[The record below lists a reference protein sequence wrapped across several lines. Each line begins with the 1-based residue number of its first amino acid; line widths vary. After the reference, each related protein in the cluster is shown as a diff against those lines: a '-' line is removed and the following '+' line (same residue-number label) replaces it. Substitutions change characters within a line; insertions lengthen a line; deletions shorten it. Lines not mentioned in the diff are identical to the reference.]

1 MANPSVRVRFAPS
14 PTGPLHIGGVRTA
27 LYNYLFAKKLNGTF
41 VLRIEDTDQTRY
53 VASAED
59 YIMRSLQWC
68 GFEPDESPAKG
79 GDFGPYRQSE
89 RKDLY
94 KKYVD
99 QLLDEGKAYIAFD
112 TSEELDAMRKKLE
125 EAKASNRQYNFETRG
140 EMRNSF
146 TLSKEETQKLLD
158 EGAEYVIRLDMP
170 ADEEIIFHDEIRGEV
185 RVNSSNLS
193 DQILFKSDGMPT
205 YHLAN
210 IVDDH
215 LMEISHVIRG
225 EEWLPSAPLHK
236 MLYRAFG
243 WEDTMP
249 KFAHL
254 PLILKPNGNGKLS
267 KRDGDK
273 GGFPVFPLEWK
284 DPESGN
290 ISMGYKEEGYLPE
303 AFVNMLAM
311 LGWNPGTEQEI
322 FTMKEMVEAF
332 SLERVQKAGAK
343 FDPEK
348 AHWFNENYLRQMKD
362 SKIAEALKP
371 EAEKLGFNSDLN
383 YLERVSKL
391 MKERVTFIPQMLK
404 DGSYLFEKPT
414 EYDAK
419 TVKKKWKEQSPEI
432 VSDLKERFA
441 KLSDWKAEELEN
453 TFKSYLEEKGVGFGQ
468 AGPAL
473 RLVLTGE
480 GGGPSL
486 FEIIELIGR
495 EETME
500 RMDKGVSDLAKA

>member
-1 MANPSVRVRFAPS
+1 MANSSVRVRFAPS

-79 GDFGPYRQSE
+79 GNFGPYRQSE

-112 TSEELDAMRKKLE
+112 TSEDLAEMRKKLE
-125 EAKASNRQYNFETRG
+125 EAKSSNRQYNFETRG

-170 ADEEIIFHDEIRGEV
+170 ENEEIIFHDEIRGEV
-185 RVNSSNLS
+185 HVNSSNLS

-215 LMEISHVIRG
+215 LMEITHVIRG

-254 PLILKPNGNGKLS
+254 PLILKPDGNGKLS

-284 DPESGN
+284 DPQSGN

-311 LGWNPGTEQEI
+311 LGWNPGTEQE
-322 FTMKEMVEAF
+322 FFSMDEMVEAF

-348 AHWFNENYLRQMKD
+348 AHWFNENWLRHLSD
-362 SKIAEALKP
+362 EEIAQQLQQAAEEKGYTVDLEFLK
-371 EAEKLGFNSDLN
+371 G
-383 YLERVSKL
+383 VSRL

-404 DGSYLFEKPT
+404 DANYLFEKPT
-414 EYDAK
+414 EYNAK
-419 TVKKKWKEQSPEI
+419 TVKKKWKEQSPQI
-432 VSDLKERFA
+432 VGDLKERFK
-441 KLSDWKAEELEN
+441 KLENWKAEELESN
-453 TFKSYLEEKGVGFGQ
+453 FKSYLEEKGVGFGQ

-500 RMDKGVSDLAKA
+500 RMEKGVNDLAKA